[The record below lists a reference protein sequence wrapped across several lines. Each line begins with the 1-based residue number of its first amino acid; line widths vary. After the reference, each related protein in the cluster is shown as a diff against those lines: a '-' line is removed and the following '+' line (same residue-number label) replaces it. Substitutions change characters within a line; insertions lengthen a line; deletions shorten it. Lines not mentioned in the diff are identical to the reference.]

1 MTRRSR
7 VLVIGLAVVTA
18 LLAVLGVSLSRDA
31 ACEPVPAPAAGA
43 AVMKAV
49 VRRCYG
55 PPGVLAL
62 ETVARPAVGDSDV
75 LVRVRAASINPLDW
89 HFARGK
95 PYLMRFDVGFGRPKD
110 PRVGVDFAGVVEA
123 VGVNVTTFKPGD
135 EVFGGRTG
143 ALAEF
148 VAVPAGHGLVR
159 KPATVS
165 FDEAATVAIAG
176 LTALQGL
183 RDQGHLRA
191 GQKVLINGAS
201 GGVGTFAV
209 QLAKSFGAE
218 VTGVCSSKNVE
229 LVRSI
234 GADHVVDY
242 GKEDFTRNGV
252 RYDVILD
259 NVGNRSMGD
268 LRRALTPKGTAVIV
282 GGGGADEGPWIGP
295 LVTPIKAMLLSPF
308 VSQKLTFFL
317 ARINDAD
324 LATMAGLM
332 EAGTVK
338 PVIDRRYKLSEA
350 AAALE
355 YLEGGHARG
364 KVVIT
369 VE

>member
-7 VLVIGLAVVTA
+7 VLVTS
-18 LLAVLGVSLSRDA
+18 LAVLTVLVAMLGISMSRDA
-31 ACEPVPAPAAGA
+31 ACEPAPAPPAGA
-43 AVMKAV
+43 VLMKAV

-62 ETVARPAVGDSDV
+62 ENVARPAVGDSDV

-89 HFARGK
+89 HYARGK
-95 PYLMRFDVGFGRPKD
+95 PYLMRLDAGFGRPKD
-110 PRVGVDFAGVVEA
+110 PRVGVDFAGVVET
-123 VGVNVTTFKPGD
+123 VGAKVTTMKPGD

-148 VAVPAGHGLVR
+148 VAVPAGRGLVR
-159 KPATVS
+159 KPANVT
-165 FDEAATVAIAG
+165 FEEAASVAIAG
-176 LTALQGL
+176 VTALQGL
-183 RDQGHLRA
+183 RDQGHLLA

-209 QLAKSFGAE
+209 QIAKSLGAE

-229 LVRSI
+229 MVRSI
-234 GADHVVDY
+234 GADHVIDY
-242 GKEDFTRNGV
+242 GKEDFTGNGV

-268 LRRALTPKGTAVIV
+268 LRRALTPKGSAVIV
-282 GGGGADEGPWIGP
+282 GGGGANEGPWIGP
-295 LVTPIKAMLLSPF
+295 LVAPIKAMLLSPF
-308 VSQKLTFFL
+308 VSQNLTFFL

-324 LATMAGLM
+324 LATIAGLM
-332 EAGTVK
+332 EAGAVK
-338 PVIDRRYKLSEA
+338 PVIDRRYQLSEA
-350 AAALE
+350 AAALA